1 MLLLHSNEA
10 ISADRLTAEL
20 WGDSPPGDAAA
31 ALQAHVSRLRK
42 LLGPRPPIETAAA
55 GYRLRVDSDA
65 LDLLRFEALVQ
76 AGRRCLEAG
85 DAAEAARELTAAL
98 ELWRG
103 RPLADLDGQAFAQE
117 AIGELEERR
126 LAAVE
131 TRIDADIELGRH
143 AELVAELTALAHQ
156 HPLRERV
163 HAQLML
169 ALYRAGRQAEA
180 LDAYAALRRTLIE
193 ELGLEPSP
201 EVRSLQE
208 AILRHDPQLLA
219 TLAPRRSP
227 PRRSPSRRRRGRV
240 AGGAVAVVTGVALV
254 TGALVLRLGGGDRV
268 VPMPPQVGSVAI
280 VAPGEGR
287 VVARIAVG
295 ATPSALAVADGSVW
309 VVNADDQ
316 TVSKIDARSRAVQ
329 TFGVGATP
337 TDVAAGM
344 GAVWVGGGG
353 QPRGEQSAG
362 LVAASLK
369 RLDPYTHAP
378 RATIPLPRGRPLVVD
393 TVAEHVATGPEG
405 VWAIGPDGRV
415 LRIDPVTNRVV
426 AEGPALRARAIA
438 IGNGSVWALAATG
451 EVTRIDARTASIVGR
466 GRVNATAVSSIV
478 AGAGGA
484 WVSAP
489 DDGAVWRIEPGA
501 GEELV
506 MHTIPVSKG
515 TTGLAF
521 GSGALWAVNPLR
533 GTLARIADGSVR
545 TIPVGGYP
553 RAVAVGGGSVW
564 VATAAPGATEPPVT
578 GAGRAAAS
586 CERSFYAGSQPAQR
600 VVVSDLP
607 LQGGLRLSSQ
617 QMTDAMAYVLR
628 RSGFRAGRFRVAY
641 QSCDDA
647 VAATRLP
654 DAEKCAANA
663 RGYGRR
669 QDVLVVVGPLS
680 SGCVLAEIPE
690 LGRAREPLAM
700 VSPLASSTALTRATP
715 GAPPRLPATLYPD
728 GRRTFL
734 RVFPTDSHQAAALAL
749 LARRLGRTP
758 VFVLDDGDNEYGRVL
773 AAQFARS
780 ARALGLPL
788 AGRSSWNAEAHSQAQ
803 LAARVAR
810 SGARAV
816 FLGGRLDTGGPAVLR
831 ALRRRLGT
839 QVPLLAPDGFT
850 PLPVLIAQAGRTA
863 TTGTFV
869 SLPGVANASDFGTN
883 GRRFAREL
891 GAALGIRGVQP
902 SAIYAA
908 QAMQVALDAI
918 ARSDGTRDSV
928 RRALF
933 ATNLRDGLIGRVRFD
948 ANGDVSSSPVTIL
961 RVAPGT
967 QVGPEAPDA
976 AVDRVVLVPADAV
989 R

>member
-1 MLLLHSNEA
+1 M
-10 ISADRLTAEL
+10 
-20 WGDSPPGDAAA
+20 
-31 ALQAHVSRLRK
+31 
-42 LLGPRPPIETAAA
+42 
-55 GYRLRVDSDA
+55 
-65 LDLLRFEALVQ
+65 
-76 AGRRCLEAG
+76 
-85 DAAEAARELTAAL
+85 AARELTAAL
-98 ELWRG
+98 ALWRG
-103 RPLADLDGQAFAQE
+103 QPLADVDGQPFAQE

-126 LAAVE
+126 LAAME
-131 TRIDADIELGRH
+131 MRIDADLELGRH
-143 AELVAELTALAHQ
+143 AALVAELTVLARQ

-180 LDAYAALRRTLIE
+180 LEAYAGLRRTLIE

-201 EVRSLQE
+201 DVRALQE
-208 AILRHDPQLLA
+208 AILRQDPHLLTTRA
-219 TLAPRRSP
+219 RPNP
-227 PRRSPSRRRRGRV
+227 PRRRRRVGGV
-240 AGGAVAVVTGVALV
+240 ALAMVAVVAAV
-254 TGALVLRLGGGDRV
+254 ALVLRAGEGEQIA
-268 VPMPPQVGSVAI
+268 PPPPAGGSVA
-280 VAPGEGR
+280 VVSPGEQR

-316 TVSKIDARSRAVQ
+316 TVSEIDARSRSVQ

-353 QPRGEQSAG
+353 QAQGEQSAG
-362 LVAASLK
+362 LVAASLE
-369 RLDPYTHAP
+369 RLDPATHAP
-378 RATIPLPRGRPLVVD
+378 RATITLPRGHPLVVD
-393 TVAEHVATGPEG
+393 TVAQHVATGPEG

-415 LRIDPVTNRVV
+415 LRIDPATNRVV
-426 AEGPALRARAIA
+426 SVGPALRARAIA
-438 IGNGSVWALAATG
+438 LGNGSVWALADTG
-451 EVTRIDARTASIVGR
+451 EVTRIDARTASVVGR
-466 GRVNATAVSSIV
+466 GRVNATAVSAIA

-489 DDGAVWRIEPGA
+489 DDGAVWRIEPG
-501 GEELV
+501 GGDKLV

-515 TTGLAF
+515 TSGLAF
-521 GSGALWAVNPLR
+521 GSGVLWAVNPLR
-533 GTLARIADGSVR
+533 GTLARIADQSVQ
-545 TIPVGGYP
+545 TIAIGGFP
-553 RAVAVGGGSVW
+553 RAVAVGAGSVW
-564 VATAAPGATEPPVT
+564 VATAANAGTEPPVT
-578 GAGRAAAS
+578 GAGRAASS
-586 CERSFYAGSQPAQR
+586 CERSFYAGTQPAQR

-607 LQGGLRLSSQ
+607 LQGGLRFSSQ

-628 RSGFRAGRFRVAY
+628 RAGFRAGRFRVAY

-654 DAEKCAANA
+654 DAQKCAANA
-663 RGYGRR
+663 RDYGRR
-669 QDVLVVVGPLS
+669 QDVLVVVGPLN
-680 SGCVLAEIPE
+680 SGCALAEIPE
-690 LGRAREPLAM
+690 LVRASQPLAM

-715 GAPPRLPATLYPD
+715 GAPPGLPQTLYPD

-734 RVFPTDSHQAAALAL
+734 RVFPTDAHQAAALAL
-749 LARRLGRTP
+749 LARSLGRAP
-758 VFVLDDGDNEYGRVL
+758 VYVLDDGDDAYGRVL

-780 ARALGLPL
+780 ARAEGLPL
-788 AGRSSWNAEAHSQAQ
+788 AGHASWNAGARSQAR

-816 FLGGRLDTGGPAVLR
+816 FLGGRLDTGGAAVLR

-839 QVPLLAPDGFT
+839 HVVLLAPDGFT
-850 PLPVLIAQAGRTA
+850 PLPVLIGQAGPA
-863 TTGTFV
+863 AAKGTFV
-869 SLPGVANASDFGTN
+869 SLTGVADASGFGPN

-891 GAALGIRGVQP
+891 SAALGTPNVQP

-908 QAMQVALDAI
+908 QAMAVALDAI

-933 ATNLRDGLIGRVRFD
+933 ATDLRDGLIGRVHFD
-948 ANGDVSSSPVTIL
+948 GNGDVTSSTVTIL
-961 RVAPGT
+961 RVDPGT
-967 QVGPEAPDA
+967 RAGPEAPDA
-976 AVDRVVLVPADAV
+976 TVDRVTLVPADAV